1 MESFWSR
8 ASPRGGSSPC
18 SSLGLAVV
26 LQEWKNTHVT
36 RHLPDGQAHR
46 GMSGLGRG
54 RARRGAKPSGAPDNR
69 DAKGGSRRAAGPEPR
84 PGSAAARGPACSRCL
99 PLRARSSPRLRL
111 RALLP
116 GAPTPRAPGGRP
128 GPARSSQ
135 RPRPRPRA
143 LGAEARGGR
152 SARPGRGPP
161 ARRGCWECSAL

>member
-54 RARRGAKPSGAPDNR
+54 RARGGAKPSGAPDNR
-69 DAKGGSRRAAGPEPR
+69 GAKGGSRRAAGPEPR

-116 GAPTPRAPGGRP
+116 GAPTPRAPPSGPGP
-128 GPARSSQ
+128 GPARSERRRGAGGARARAAG
-135 RPRPRPRA
+135 RPRG
-143 LGAEARGGR
+143 GAAG
-152 SARPGRGPP
+152 SARLCENPGS
-161 ARRGCWECSAL
+161 W